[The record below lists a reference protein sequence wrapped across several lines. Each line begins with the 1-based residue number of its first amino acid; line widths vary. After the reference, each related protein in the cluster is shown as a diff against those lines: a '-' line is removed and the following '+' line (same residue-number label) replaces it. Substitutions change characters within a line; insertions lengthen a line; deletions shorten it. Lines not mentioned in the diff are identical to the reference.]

1 MTCASDAAQPFVIA
15 TKGQV
20 MARPPQINFEVDT
33 AFEKE
38 INAVITKSG
47 MKRTDYYRMISR
59 AFVDADADGRPF
71 LANTPAIDQI
81 RFAELFYKLD
91 AFTIETER
99 LQKDNA
105 KRLAKLQKTTSEDEL
120 AIAHAQRDAARAIT
134 SSIVAELTPLRD
146 ELEQLARSANRPSW
160 LPDVHK
166 KLDASIALSKR
177 ARLQKS
183 YQIQGWN
190 LPGWGWAIV
199 GSGAWF
205 ASIATFL
212 LLAAILPQWLVAVPA
227 ANTLL
232 SSGSGGVCALV
243 ERRLGGPCEYFNDQ
257 TGSGVRVP
265 ARKVARP

>member
-105 KRLAKLQKTTSEDEL
+105 KRQAKIQKTTSEDEL

-166 KLDASIALSKR
+166 SSTPRSRCRNGRACKR
-177 ARLQKS
+177 AIRFKAGTCRGGAGQSLDLAHGLRALRRS
-183 YQIQGWN
+183 CCSPRSFRNGLSRS
-190 LPGWGWAIV
+190 LPP
-199 GSGAWF
+199 
-205 ASIATFL
+205 T
-212 LLAAILPQWLVAVPA
+212 
-227 ANTLL
+227 
-232 SSGSGGVCALV
+232 
-243 ERRLGGPCEYFNDQ
+243 PC
-257 TGSGVRVP
+257 
-265 ARKVARP
+265 